1 MRLLPHGAITMME
14 IFVVQFLAAG
24 LGAASTALA
33 DYSYR
38 RSRINQRTHCL
49 WVATSTA
56 VICLPVLV
64 WACDVFLG
72 PGVFGRIVA
81 GVVFVAVFFWV
92 YRTLRR
98 ERSPQELTSPHSSA
112 LSRSTA
118 VSTAKFHR

>member
-1 MRLLPHGAITMME
+1 MLE
-14 IFVVQFLAAG
+14 IFVVQFLTAG

-81 GVVFVAVFFWV
+81 GAVFIGVFFWV

-98 ERSPQELTSPHSSA
+98 EPSPQGSTSPHASS
-112 LSRSTA
+112 LSASTA
-118 VSTAKFHR
+118 VSPAKFRR

>member
-1 MRLLPHGAITMME
+1 MME
-14 IFVVQFLAAG
+14 IFLVQFLAAG

-38 RSRINQRTHCL
+38 TARINQRAHSL
-49 WVATSTA
+49 WIATSTA

-72 PGVFGRIVA
+72 PQALGRVVA
-81 GVVFVAVFFWV
+81 AIALGTVFFWV

-98 ERSPQELTSPHSSA
+98 EPPPQALRSPHRSS
-112 LSRSTA
+112 LSESATVA
-118 VSTAKFHR
+118 PAKIHC